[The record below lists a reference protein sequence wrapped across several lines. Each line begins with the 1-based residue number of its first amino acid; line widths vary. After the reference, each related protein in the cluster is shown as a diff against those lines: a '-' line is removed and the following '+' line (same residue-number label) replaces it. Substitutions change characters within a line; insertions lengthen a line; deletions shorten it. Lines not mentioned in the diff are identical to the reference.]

1 MHTSPPLPFLQGSFT
16 VEPGRAITYT
26 VRFAPSE
33 DSGPHTH
40 ELRLRVAHNPYED
53 YRVALTGEGYQ
64 VGGWVVSW
72 A

>member
-1 MHTSPPLPFLQGSFT
+1 M
-16 VEPGRAITYT
+16 
-26 VRFAPSE
+26 RFAPSE